1 MYVLLCKCYKRI
13 LITNKC
19 RPRPRQRYD
28 MGLKVS
34 EFYWDVAVAV
44 PEDVDVNEAEGA
56 SFSLKAE
63 A

>member
-34 EFYWDVAVAV
+34 EFYWDVAVA
-44 PEDVDVNEAEGA
+44 EDVDVNVVEGA